1 MEREILRATRS
12 GLTQVRLSGGWKFG
26 RWLAVLMIAGFVL
39 YQMHIAPVTVPGVAP
54 TRQTVVSEVMGTGT
68 LEARISTT
76 ISPKIAGRIGQTLA
90 DQGDRVESGQLLVRL
105 DDDELQQQVEI
116 ARANLEAAQAAI
128 QRLNADQRRAVAVFE
143 HAKKSH
149 DRVQAL
155 KEKNANTQDD
165 VDRAI
170 ESLTIATAE
179 ATRAEAAISEGQKGL
194 LAAEKT
200 LEYHRARLADTL
212 IKAPFAGLIVARQ
225 REAGDITVP
234 GSAVLTLIS
243 TEELW
248 ISAWVDETMMS
259 QLAVQQPARIIFRSQ
274 PERSYPGTVVRLGKQ
289 ADRETRE
296 FVVDVEVQELPGNW
310 AVGQRAEVF
319 IETGRAENVLT
330 IPLSTV
336 IRRNEKDGVWVA
348 DKGVVRWKP
357 VMLGLRGRDLVEVQ
371 EGLAEHEVL
380 LAPVAGMIPLTEG
393 RRVRVP

>member
-1 MEREILRATRS
+1 M
-12 GLTQVRLSGGWKFG
+12 RLPGGWKFG

-243 TEELW
+243 MEELW

-336 IRRNEKDGVWVA
+336 IRRNEKDGVWVP

>member
-1 MEREILRATRS
+1 M
-12 GLTQVRLSGGWKFG
+12 RLSGGWKFG
-26 RWLAVLMIAGFVL
+26 RWLAVLVIVAFVI
-39 YQMHIAPVTVPGVAP
+39 YQMRLAPITVPGVAP
-54 TRQTVVSEVMGTGT
+54 TRQTLASEVMGTGT
-68 LEARISTT
+68 LEPRISTT
-76 ISPKIAGRIGQTLA
+76 ISPKIAGRISQTLV
-90 DQGDRVESGQLLVRL
+90 DQGDRVESGQLLVRF

-149 DRVQAL
+149 DRVQSL

-212 IKAPFAGLIVARQ
+212 IKSPFAGLIVARQ
-225 REAGDITVP
+225 REAGDIAVA

-243 TEELW
+243 TDLLW

-259 QLAVQQPARIIFRSQ
+259 KLDVQQPARIVFRSQ
-274 PERSYPGTVVRLGKQ
+274 PDRSYPGTVVRLGKQ
-289 ADRETRE
+289 TDRETRE

-310 AVGQRAEVF
+310 AVGQRADVF

-336 IRRNEKDGVWVA
+336 IRRNEKDGVFVA
-348 DKGVVRWKP
+348 DNGVVRWKS
-357 VMLGLRGRDLVEVQ
+357 VTLGLRGRDLVEVR

-380 LAPVAGMIPLTEG
+380 LAPVAGTIPLTEG

>member
-1 MEREILRATRS
+1 
-12 GLTQVRLSGGWKFG
+12 
-26 RWLAVLMIAGFVL
+26 MIAGFVL

-243 TEELW
+243 MEELW

-259 QLAVQQPARIIFRSQ
+259 QLAVAAACPNYFPITTGAELSGDSR
-274 PERSYPGTVVRLGKQ
+274 PPGQ
-289 ADRETRE
+289 AGR
-296 FVVDVEVQELPGNW
+296 PGN
-310 AVGQRAEVF
+310 
-319 IETGRAENVLT
+319 T
-330 IPLSTV
+330 
-336 IRRNEKDGVWVA
+336 
-348 DKGVVRWKP
+348 
-357 VMLGLRGRDLVEVQ
+357 
-371 EGLAEHEVL
+371 
-380 LAPVAGMIPLTEG
+380 
-393 RRVRVP
+393 RVRRGCRGAGTPRKLGRGATSGGLHRDRPCRERADNSLVDRDSPKREGWRVGGRQGRSALEARHARATGP

>member
-1 MEREILRATRS
+1 M
-12 GLTQVRLSGGWKFG
+12 RLPGGWKFG
-26 RWLAVLMIAGFVL
+26 RWLAVLVIVAFVI
-39 YQMHIAPVTVPGVAP
+39 YQMRLAPITVPGVAP
-54 TRQTVVSEVMGTGT
+54 TRQTLASEVMGTGT
-68 LEARISTT
+68 LEPRISTT
-76 ISPKIAGRIGQTLA
+76 ISPKIAGRISQTLV
-90 DQGDRVESGQLLVRL
+90 DQGDRVESGQLLVRF

-116 ARANLEAAQAAI
+116 AKANLEAAQAAI

-149 DRVQAL
+149 DRVQSL

-212 IKAPFAGLIVARQ
+212 IKSPFAGLIVARQ
-225 REAGDITVP
+225 REAGDIAVA

-243 TEELW
+243 TDLLW

-259 QLAVQQPARIIFRSQ
+259 KLDVQQPARIVFRSQ
-274 PERSYPGTVVRLGKQ
+274 PDRSYPGTVVRLGKQ
-289 ADRETRE
+289 TDRETRE

-310 AVGQRAEVF
+310 AVGQRADVF

-336 IRRNEKDGVWVA
+336 IRRNEKDGVFVA
-348 DKGVVRWKP
+348 DNGVVRWKS
-357 VMLGLRGRDLVEVQ
+357 VTLGLRGRDLVEVR

-380 LAPVAGMIPLTEG
+380 LAPVAGTIPLTEG

>member
-1 MEREILRATRS
+1 M
-12 GLTQVRLSGGWKFG
+12 RLPGGWKFG
-26 RWLAVLMIAGFVL
+26 RWLAVLMIAGFVI
-39 YQMHIAPVTVPGVAP
+39 YQMRLAPITVPGVAP
-54 TRQTVVSEVMGTGT
+54 TRQTLASEVMGTGT
-68 LEARISTT
+68 LEPRISTT
-76 ISPKIAGRIGQTLA
+76 ISPKIAGRISQTLV
-90 DQGDRVESGQLLVRL
+90 DQGDRVESGQLLVRF

-149 DRVQAL
+149 DRVQSL

-212 IKAPFAGLIVARQ
+212 IKSPFAGLIVARQ
-225 REAGDITVP
+225 REAGDIAVA

-243 TEELW
+243 TDLLW

-259 QLAVQQPARIIFRSQ
+259 KLDVQQPARIVFRSQ
-274 PERSYPGTVVRLGKQ
+274 PDRSYPGTVVRLGKQ
-289 ADRETRE
+289 TDRETRE

-310 AVGQRAEVF
+310 AVGQRADVF

-336 IRRNEKDGVWVA
+336 IRRNEKDGVFVA
-348 DKGVVRWKP
+348 DNGVVRWKS
-357 VMLGLRGRDLVEVQ
+357 VTLGLRGRDLVEVR

-380 LAPVAGMIPLTEG
+380 LAPVAGTIPLTEG

>member
-1 MEREILRATRS
+1 M
-12 GLTQVRLSGGWKFG
+12 RLSGGWKFG

-179 ATRAEAAISEGQKGL
+179 ATRAEAAISEGQQGL

-243 TEELW
+243 MEELW

-310 AVGQRAEVF
+310 VVGQRAEVF

>member
-1 MEREILRATRS
+1 M
-12 GLTQVRLSGGWKFG
+12 RLSGGWKFG

-243 TEELW
+243 MEELW

-310 AVGQRAEVF
+310 VVGQRAEVF

>member
-1 MEREILRATRS
+1 M
-12 GLTQVRLSGGWKFG
+12 RLSGGWKFG

-39 YQMHIAPVTVPGVAP
+39 YQMHIAPVTVPGVAS

-243 TEELW
+243 MEELW

-310 AVGQRAEVF
+310 VVGQRAEVF

>member
-1 MEREILRATRS
+1 LIGHAV
-12 GLTQVRLSGGWKFG
+12 VR
-26 RWLAVLMIAGFVL
+26 
-39 YQMHIAPVTVPGVAP
+39 
-54 TRQTVVSEVMGTGT
+54 
-68 LEARISTT
+68 
-76 ISPKIAGRIGQTLA
+76 
-90 DQGDRVESGQLLVRL
+90 RL
-105 DDDELQQQVEI
+105 ELQQQVEI

-149 DRVQAL
+149 DRVQSL

-212 IKAPFAGLIVARQ
+212 IKSPFAGLIVARQ
-225 REAGDITVP
+225 REAGDIAVA

-243 TEELW
+243 TDLLW

-259 QLAVQQPARIIFRSQ
+259 KLDVQQPARIVFRSQ
-274 PERSYPGTVVRLGKQ
+274 PDRSYPGTVVRLGKQ
-289 ADRETRE
+289 TDRETRE

-310 AVGQRAEVF
+310 AVGQRADVF

-336 IRRNEKDGVWVA
+336 IRRNEKDGVFVA
-348 DKGVVRWKP
+348 DNGVVRWKS
-357 VMLGLRGRDLVEVQ
+357 VTLGLRGRDLVEVR

-380 LAPVAGMIPLTEG
+380 LAPVAGTIPLTEG

>member
-1 MEREILRATRS
+1 
-12 GLTQVRLSGGWKFG
+12 VRLPGGWKFG

-243 TEELW
+243 MEELW